1 MVPIL
6 AVVLGFPDM
15 DIKKAM
21 ADFSNPI
28 IYIFFGG
35 FALATAPHMQRLT
48 VKIAVAL
55 LRLSRGSMKPPG

>member
-1 MVPIL
+1 MIPIL

-21 ADFSNPI
+21 AGFSDPT

-35 FALATAPHMQRLT
+35 FALATALHMQRLDR
-48 VKIAVAL
+48 KIAVSL
-55 LRLSRGSMKPPG
+55 LRLSRGNMKLPC